1 MKPGTSGPSPTTGS
15 LPPGIQHVA
24 RRTPQALTDSLC
36 WLFRQEVKLS
46 VPASYTLKVHYKY
59 TVVMETQF
67 RLPYSQVRDMVAKK
81 LDLLPEHTKL
91 R

>member
-1 MKPGTSGPSPTTGS
+1 MGY
-15 LPPGIQHVA
+15 LLPGIQYVA
-24 RRTPQALTDSLC
+24 WRKPQALTDSLC
-36 WLFRQEVKLS
+36 WLSQQEVKLS
-46 VPASYTLKVHYKY
+46 VPTSYTLKVHYKY

-81 LDLLPEHTKL
+81 LDLLPEHMKL